1 MDSEVKSMFTAAI
14 IGLPMVGKTTI
25 FNLVTAAGVE
35 TSKFLSGKS
44 ETNVGTAL
52 VPDRRIDFLSRL
64 YQPRKTTYAQ
74 IQFSDAPGLVRGAS
88 QGKGVGNKFLDAVRN
103 VELLVHIVRVFN
115 DPDVLHVDDT
125 IDPLRDVETINVE
138 LLLADIDLVEK
149 RLERI
154 RAGKKV
160 TKENEAEMAVLHK
173 CLQSLENEVPVGQL
187 DLNPGERALLMNYS
201 FFTDKPLI
209 LVANTDEEQ
218 FRTSTY
224 PGRERL
230 HQLASEKGH
239 QLLEVCGLVEMEIQQ
254 LPEEDRQ
261 LFMEDLG
268 LIEPGVDRLAR
279 AAYDTLGLI
288 SFFTVGEDEVKAW
301 TITRGLEARRA
312 AGKIHSDLE
321 RGFIR
326 AEVAKY
332 EDLEELGNMSRVKE
346 KGLARLEGKDY
357 IVQDGDIMNI
367 RFNV

>member
-1 MDSEVKSMFTAAI
+1 MFTAAL

-25 FNLVTAAGVE
+25 FNLVTAAGLE

-52 VPDRRIDFLSRL
+52 VPDRRIDFLSQL
-64 YQPRKTTYAQ
+64 YRPRKTTYAQ

-88 QGKGVGNKFLDAVRN
+88 QGKGVGNRFLDAIRN
-103 VELLVHIVRVFN
+103 VQLLVHVVRIFHE
-115 DPDVLHVDDT
+115 PDVLHVDGIVDS
-125 IDPLRDVETINVE
+125 LRDVETINVE
-138 LLLADIDLVEK
+138 LLLADIELVEK
-149 RLERI
+149 RIERI

-160 TKENEAEMAVLHK
+160 TKENEAELAVLHK
-173 CLQSLENEVPVGQL
+173 CLQALENEAPVGQL
-187 DLNPGERALLMNYS
+187 DLTPGERSLLINYS

-218 FRTSTY
+218 FRSGDY

-230 HQLASEKGH
+230 RQLAAEKGL
-239 QLLEVCGLVEMEIQQ
+239 QLIEICGLVEMEIQQ
-254 LPEEDRQ
+254 LPGEDRQ
-261 LFMEDLG
+261 PFMEDLG
-268 LIEPGVDRLAR
+268 LKETGVGRLAR

-301 TITRGLEARRA
+301 TIARGLDARRA

-326 AEVAKY
+326 AEVVRY
-332 EDLEELGNMSRVKE
+332 EDLEELGNMARVKE

>member
-1 MDSEVKSMFTAAI
+1 MFTCGI

-44 ETNVGTAL
+44 ETNVGNAL

-64 YQPRKTTYAQ
+64 YKPRKTTYAQ

-88 QGKGVGNKFLDAVRN
+88 QGKGVGNKFLDAIRN

-115 DPDVLHVDDT
+115 DPGVLHVDDT
-125 IDPLRDVETINVE
+125 VDPLRDVETINVE

-149 RLERI
+149 RIQRI
-154 RAGKKV
+154 QAGKKI
-160 TKENEAEMAVLHK
+160 TKENEAELAVLHK
-173 CLQSLENEVPVGQL
+173 CLHALENEVPVNQL
-187 DLNPGERALLMNYS
+187 DLTPGERELLVNYS
-201 FFTDKPLI
+201 FFTDKPLF
-209 LVANTDEEQ
+209 LVANTGEEQ
-218 FRTSTY
+218 FRSGTY

-230 HQLASEKGH
+230 HQLAAEKGF
-239 QLLEVCGLVEMEIQQ
+239 QLLEICGLVEMEIQQ
-254 LPEEDRQ
+254 LPLEDRQ

-268 LIEPGVDRLAR
+268 LKESGIGRLTR

-288 SFFTVGEDEVKAW
+288 SFFTVGDDEVKAW
-301 TITRGLEARRA
+301 TVNWGLDARRA

-326 AEVAKY
+326 AEVVKY
-332 EDLEELGNMSRVKE
+332 EDLEALGNMTRVKE
-346 KGLARLEGKDY
+346 RGLARLEGKDY